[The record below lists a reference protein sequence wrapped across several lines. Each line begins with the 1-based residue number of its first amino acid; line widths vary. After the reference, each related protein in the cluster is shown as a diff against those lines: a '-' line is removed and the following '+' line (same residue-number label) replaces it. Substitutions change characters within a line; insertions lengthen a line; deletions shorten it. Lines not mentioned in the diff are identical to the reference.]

1 MFNLLSIQLEIP
13 IPKTFQMYDFDNF
26 SKIKWQSLQISVK
39 IMSVKWTKQ
48 TLCGKTFP
56 KAVMNSNDD
65 FELTIALYFILI
77 FIWHQFFQLVISIAA
92 IHSHNYTIE
101 FDMNW
106 QSHFWKLK
114 LNYES
119 QIVKLYLA
127 SFKPQF
133 PERVLWEQRDWI

>member
-1 MFNLLSIQLEIP
+1 
-13 IPKTFQMYDFDNF
+13 
-26 SKIKWQSLQISVK
+26 
-39 IMSVKWTKQ
+39 
-48 TLCGKTFP
+48 
-56 KAVMNSNDD
+56 MNSDGD

-133 PERVLWEQRDWI
+133 PERIAGSTGLELRIV

>member
-65 FELTIALYFILI
+65 FELTIANGNVNF
-77 FIWHQFFQLVISIAA
+77 
-92 IHSHNYTIE
+92 
-101 FDMNW
+101 M
-106 QSHFWKLK
+106 
-114 LNYES
+114 
-119 QIVKLYLA
+119 
-127 SFKPQF
+127 
-133 PERVLWEQRDWI
+133 